1 MSKNTNKDTTK
12 LNNKDNFYLGM
23 IILGLSALLFAI
35 FIGVFGTAGRAI
47 TNFFVGVF
55 GYAVYGYALAG
66 IIFGLLKIFKGKTQ
80 ANWKLKLMCYALIIL
95 VVAVCHLYTA
105 RPLSVMAY
113 GKYLS
118 NCYTTH
124 STMGGVIGG
133 IFLYPLG
140 KAYIASVVF
149 LCLFIAGCVAMI
161 IVFLIDKD
169 FSRKS
174 SEGYIIS
181 RKPKKINMKATE
193 LNFSEDDN
201 VNIAIGQDLNNTD
214 INGNKLPTKFVR
226 PFAKTKGNLA
236 TLEEC
241 FEEEI
246 QPQEEI
252 SPFQPTEVISDNEIN
267 RLKEDILRAKTL
279 DSKSDG
285 DKTGRSIID
294 DLKDVKPT
302 ISPDE
307 NDFRYKEYSTREREN
322 FITRRLNKDNETP
335 SYLKK
340 FESRNSYQNPNH
352 YNINNDTSF
361 GYPRKDV
368 PNLDSNKS
376 GTDATDDI
384 VKEIEKKLD
393 TALNSKDSIS
403 NTSVLNN
410 FSKDTNK
417 VDNDRVEDF
426 SNIENTAETEESD
439 DIFAMDNKLV
449 AQYDNIK
456 KQDEPENKIVANP
469 VKKVEIESSF
479 EPVEES
485 KQEEIVEIKPKFI
498 MPEIRP
504 QKEEEPTPT
513 VVPQV
518 EVKHEKYAYIAP
530 KLDLLND
537 YNSTASAVKNWE
549 IARKLEDKLKALKI
563 GDAVVENI
571 VTGPKFTRYEI
582 SVPEGVKATVFDS
595 INKDIQ
601 KALASKDPVNINC
614 PIPGKDLVGIEVAN
628 EKSSIVGLKEIL
640 ASREFNRTDDKGIY
654 FALGKDIDNN
664 YYVGDISDFPHAI
677 VAGATGSGKSVCLNT
692 MLVSLLYKYS
702 PEQLRLIIVDPKMVE
717 FVPFNGI
724 PHLMLDEAITE
735 STKAIQALQWACE
748 EMDNRFRI
756 MSKNRCSSINDYNSN
771 MKASGG
777 QILPFIL
784 IVLDEFADLMTDKIH
799 CKAIE
804 NHIKRLGQKARAAGI
819 HVILATQRPNVK
831 TITGDIK
838 SNALAR
844 IAFKVSSRVDS
855 GIILD
860 TKGAEN
866 LLGYGDMLF
875 KDKNLQTPI
884 RIQGSFVST
893 NEIYAVTDYIKEHN
907 ENYKENSLA
916 NYLDNQEQ
924 AEKLKEQ
931 KEHEKPKA
939 DSNIEREKT
948 IRKVLDY
955 LVDCEYASVNALRK
969 EFDFGHPKASKLL
982 DILIKRNFVSS
993 DIENQTKGRR
1003 VLITREEF
1011 EELYKDFDADLG
1023 ETDDGQDGE
1032 EYDY

>member
-1 MSKNTNKDTTK
+1 MSKKIKKDTSK
-12 LNNKDNFYLGM
+12 SSNKDNFYLGM
-23 IILGLSALLFAI
+23 ILIGLCTLLFAI

-66 IIFGLLKIFKGKTQ
+66 IVFGFLKIFKGKTQ
-80 ANWKLKLMCYALIIL
+80 ASWKLKLMCYALIIL

-105 RPLSVMAY
+105 RPYIAMTY
-113 GKYLS
+113 GKYLAS
-118 NCYTTH
+118 CYTSH
-124 STMGGVIGG
+124 STMGGIIGG

-140 KAYIASVVF
+140 KVYIASVVF
-149 LCLFIAGCVAMI
+149 MCLFIASCVAMI
-161 IVFLIDKD
+161 IVALVDKD
-169 FSRKS
+169 FSRS
-174 SEGYIIS
+174 RRVEGYIVS
-181 RKPKKINMKATE
+181 RKAKKVKLDADKLE
-193 LNFSEDDN
+193 YVDDN
-201 VNIAIGQDLNNTD
+201 INVAIGQELNNTD
-214 INGNKLPTKFVR
+214 IKGNKLPTKFVR
-226 PFAKTKGNLA
+226 PFAKTKGNFA
-236 TLEEC
+236 TLDEC
-241 FEEEI
+241 FNEDDIDAQAEQVQEPNTQEVITDSEISKLKEEIYRNKTLESSSEEEK
-246 QPQEEI
+246 
-252 SPFQPTEVISDNEIN
+252 PT
-267 RLKEDILRAKTL
+267 KAH
-279 DSKSDG
+279 
-285 DKTGRSIID
+285 SIID
-294 DLKDVKPT
+294 DIKEVKPIIT
-302 ISPDE
+302 HDE
-307 NDFRYKEYSTREREN
+307 NDFRYKEYSTSEREN
-322 FITRRLNKDNETP
+322 LLKRRINNSDESDIP

-340 FESRNSYQNPNH
+340 FSDNRNTFENPNR
-352 YNINNDTSF
+352 YTQDTENNY
-361 GYPRKDV
+361 GYPRKDAV
-368 PNLDSNKS
+368 DNI
-376 GTDATDDI
+376 DI
-384 VKEIEKKLD
+384 
-393 TALNSKDSIS
+393 
-403 NTSVLNN
+403 
-410 FSKDTNK
+410 SKDTTENIIK
-417 VDNDRVEDF
+417 EVEKNLDEVLYQKKEVEEKDNFNSFVDNYKNETIQIPEEDD
-426 SNIENTAETEESD
+426 EDD

-449 AQYDNIK
+449 SQFDSV
-456 KQDEPENKIVANP
+456 EEEKIVSIP
-469 VKKVEIESSF
+469 VKKVEIET
-479 EPVEES
+479 PTEEVTNDF
-485 KQEEIVEIKPKFI
+485 KEEIVDIKPKFI
-498 MPEIRP
+498 MPEIRT
-504 QKEEEPTPT
+504 QKEE
-513 VVPQV
+513 V
-518 EVKHEKYAYIAP
+518 EVKPAPAVIEEKHEKYTYIAP

-537 YNSTASAVKNWE
+537 YDSTASATKNWD

-582 SVPEGVKATVFDS
+582 SVPEGVKATAFDS

-601 KALASKDPVNINC
+601 KALASKSPVNINC

-628 EKSSIVGLKEIL
+628 EKSAIVGLKEIL
-640 ASREFNRTDDKGIY
+640 TSREFNRTDDNGLY

-664 YYVGDISDFPHAI
+664 YYVSDIADFPHAI

-748 EMDNRFRI
+748 EMDNRFRV
-756 MSKNRCSSINDYNSN
+756 MSKNRCSNINEYNKV
-771 MKASGG
+771 MKQCDG
-777 QILPFIL
+777 QIMPFIL
-784 IVLDEFADLMTDKIH
+784 VVLDEFADLMTDKIH

-844 IAFKVSSRVDS
+844 IAFQVSSRVDS

-875 KDKNLQTPI
+875 KDKKLPTPI
-884 RIQGSFVST
+884 RIQGSFIST

-916 NYLDNQEQ
+916 NYLDKQEQ

-948 IRKVLDY
+948 IRRVLDY

-1003 VLITREEF
+1003 VLITRQEF

-1023 ETDDGQDGE
+1023 EQEDGQDGD
-1032 EYDY
+1032 YDY

>member
-12 LNNKDNFYLGM
+12 SHNKDNFYLGM

-66 IIFGLLKIFKGKTQ
+66 IFFGLLKIFKGKTQ
-80 ANWKLKLMCYALIIL
+80 ASWKLKLMCYALIIL

-105 RPLSVMAY
+105 RPISVMTY
-113 GKYLS
+113 GKYLA
-118 NCYTTH
+118 NCYSTH

-169 FSRKS
+169 FTRKS
-174 SEGYIIS
+174 TEGYIVS
-181 RKPKKINMKATE
+181 RKPKKINYKATE
-193 LNFSEDDN
+193 LNYSEDEN

-214 INGNKLPTKFVR
+214 VNGNKLPTKFVR

-236 TLEEC
+236 TLDEC
-241 FEEEI
+241 FDEEI
-246 QPQEEI
+246 NPQEETLA
-252 SPFQPTEVISDNEIN
+252 FQPNEVISDNEIN
-267 RLKEDILRAKTL
+267 RLKEDILRSKTL
-279 DSKSDG
+279 DKQTDE
-285 DKTGRSIID
+285 DKPIKSIID
-294 DLKDVKPT
+294 NLKDVKPVIT
-302 ISPDE
+302 PDE

-322 FITRRLNKDNETP
+322 FISRRLNSDNETP

-340 FESRNSYQNPNH
+340 FDNRKTYQPNH
-352 YNINNDTSF
+352 NNINNDTSF
-361 GYPRKDV
+361 GYPRKDT
-368 PNLDSNKS
+368 PNIHSNES
-376 GTDATDDI
+376 ASEVTDNI
-384 VKEIEKKLD
+384 IKEIEKNLGD
-393 TALNSKDSIS
+393 ALSSKESLS
-403 NTSVLNN
+403 NTSMLNN
-410 FSKDTNK
+410 IDRDENKSSDLNFGANDIEEETN
-417 VDNDRVEDF
+417 
-426 SNIENTAETEESD
+426 

-449 AQYDNIK
+449 AQFNDIK
-456 KQDEPENKIVANP
+456 KEEVEEEINITAP
-469 VKKVEIESSF
+469 VKKVEVETPIEIT
-479 EPVEES
+479 EES

-504 QKEEEPTPT
+504 QKEEEPTPR

-518 EVKHEKYAYIAP
+518 EEKHEKYTYIAP

-537 YNSTASAVKNWE
+537 YDSTASAVKNWE
-549 IARKLEDKLKALKI
+549 IARKLEDKLRALKI

-571 VTGPKFTRYEI
+571 VTGPKFTRYEL

-601 KALASKDPVNINC
+601 KALASKHPVNINC

-628 EKSSIVGLKEIL
+628 EKSAIVGLKEIL
-640 ASREFNRTDDKGIY
+640 TSREFNRTDDKGIY

-664 YYVGDISDFPHAI
+664 YYVSDIADFPHAI

-756 MSKNRCSSINDYNSN
+756 MSKNRCSNINEYNTN

-777 QILPFIL
+777 QIMPFIL

-844 IAFKVSSRVDS
+844 IAFQVSSRVDS

-866 LLGYGDMLF
+866 LLGNGDMLF
-875 KDKNLQTPI
+875 KDKKLPTPI
-884 RIQGSFVST
+884 RIQGSFIST

-916 NYLDNQEQ
+916 NYLDKQEQ

-948 IRKVLDY
+948 IRRVLDY

-1023 ETDDGQDGE
+1023 EQNDDEDGE